1 MAKNKK
7 NYELE
12 IMISGGTDASLASS
26 IQKARKEIDRLE
38 RQANVSSWNIRNSVA
53 GIDALGGVSD
63 KVFGGILKGARMAA
77 MGTAAILGG
86 STMVGMGFEAQM
98 STVQAISQASSDDM
112 KKLTAMAK
120 EMGETTKFS
129 AEEAGQ
135 GLEYMA
141 MAGWKT
147 KDMIN
152 GLPGIMYLAA
162 ASGEELGLVSDIV
175 TDAMT
180 AFGMQANE
188 SARFADVLAQAS
200 ASSNTNVAMM
210 GETFQY
216 AAPIAGALGFS
227 VEDTAEAIGL
237 MANAGIKASQ
247 AGTSLRA
254 IMTNLSGE
262 VKICGESI
270 GEITIATTNADGS
283 MRELSEIL
291 ADCRVA
297 FAGLSES
304 EQAAAAESLVGR
316 YAMSGFLALMNA
328 GEDDVAK
335 LSEAIDNCTGAAQKM
350 SEVRIDN
357 LKGDLTLLQSAAQ
370 GAGIEI
376 YGIFSEELRG
386 MAQGAAE
393 SVSVFTE
400 NLREQIPTI
409 RRELKAFGEGAR
421 EWFQPVMEFGAWC
434 MDHQEVVK
442 GTIAG
447 ISGALLTFKGIQV
460 VKNGIMMLGTLSS
473 LVGAWPV
480 AAFGLAAGAIVGI
493 STAVRESNKRLKKED
508 MSKRFGSITLS
519 MEELDETARKIIKQD
534 NLGKVTAMMDSR
546 NKVRSLAEDF
556 EEAGK
561 TLERLNWKIGM
572 NFGLNEGDQEEYKS
586 AIEAMIQSSV
596 DTVMESQYTAQLSVQ
611 VLFGTESSA
620 GAELIQAFDAMYA
633 SINEEVQKLGR
644 QLGDAYSTAL
654 EDGIIDIDESK
665 TIQELQRKLAEVT
678 QQVSKAQF
686 DARFERIAD
695 QYSGKDLDV
704 DTFKNLQ
711 MEIGETIA
719 ERQTGLN
726 QAAEANYANLDL
738 LYQRGEITKEDY
750 EVQKE
755 KVGTQ
760 FNLQSME
767 SKMQGLSW
775 STKTIADAYSDVF
788 NQAVPEIW
796 ENFNQSMEDSFTT
809 ASNGNLALALDPE
822 VTKRSLG
829 LDEIDRAARD
839 GITELWEETQPL
851 YEQLQEEVAR
861 YKKAGEEIPQ
871 AVLDGLN
878 EAATIGMIAG
888 DTEAIWNLMGQSIS
902 NDQEFQ
908 KLLEQ
913 AQEAGASIPEEIA
926 SYIESNSDQAQE
938 AVDMLGNQVQ
948 QELDRR
954 FNNLSVDGMVHFNL
968 QPDMGV
974 LSNQARRKE
983 RLSPAHYAKGGLI
996 SEPTLSWFAEESP
1009 EMAIP
1014 LNGSRRSVEL
1024 WKETGRLLGA
1034 YEKNDYNQMTSDLT
1048 AGVAEREYSSS
1059 PAPVFNLTVQMN
1071 GTGTEPER
1079 LRESVD
1085 YAFERFKELAERYD
1099 RERRRAAF

>member
-393 SVSVFTE
+393 SVSAFTE

-572 NFGLNEGDQEEYKS
+572 NFGLDEGDQEEYKS

-611 VLFGTESSA
+611 VLFGTESSV
-620 GAELIQAFDAMYA
+620 GAELIQEFDAMYA
-633 SINEEVQKLGR
+633 SINEEVQELGR

-654 EDGIIDIDESK
+654 EDGVIDIDESK

-711 MEIGETIA
+711 VEIGETIA

-726 QAAEANYANLDL
+726 QAAEANYASLDL

-750 EVQKE
+750 DVQKE

-775 STKTIADAYSDVF
+775 STKTIADAYGEELGNILPEMSQILKKAMASAMTNGVQGEQQLADWTYAQFGSWMGTQGLNDISIQNIQSLWSEVEPQFEQLTEMKEQFERKGEELPQAFQQAFREAAEIGAVAGNMDAIYVLLDGMTQDKKYESAF
-788 NQAVPEIW
+788 NEYEKMGGKIPEALSEGIQGQTEGVRNAV
-796 ENFNQSMEDSFTT
+796 
-809 ASNGNLALALDPE
+809 GGLAA
-822 VTKRSLG
+822 
-829 LDEIDRAARD
+829 
-839 GITELWEETQPL
+839 ETQM
-851 YEQLQEEVAR
+851 E
-861 YKKAGEEIPQ
+861 
-871 AVLDGLN
+871 LN
-878 EAATIGMIAG
+878 R
-888 DTEAIWNLMGQSIS
+888 Q
-902 NDQEFQ
+902 
-908 KLLEQ
+908 
-913 AQEAGASIPEEIA
+913 
-926 SYIESNSDQAQE
+926 
-938 AVDMLGNQVQ
+938 
-948 QELDRR
+948 

>member
-755 KVGTQ
+755 NVGTQ

>member
-611 VLFGTESSA
+611 VLFGTESSV

-633 SINEEVQKLGR
+633 SINEEVQELGR

-711 MEIGETIA
+711 VEIGETIA

-750 EVQKE
+750 DVQKE

>member
-434 MDHQEVVK
+434 MDNQEVVK

-611 VLFGTESSA
+611 VLFGTESSV

-633 SINEEVQKLGR
+633 SINEEVQELGR

-711 MEIGETIA
+711 VEIGETIA

-750 EVQKE
+750 DVQKE

-775 STKTIADAYSDVF
+775 FTKTIADAYSDVF

>member
-755 KVGTQ
+755 NVGTQ

-1079 LRESVD
+1079 LRGSVD

>member
-247 AGTSLRA
+247 AGTSLRT

-270 GEITIATTNADGS
+270 GEITIATSNADGS
-283 MRELSEIL
+283 MRGLSEIL

-316 YAMSGFLALMNA
+316 YALSGFLALMNA

-357 LKGDLTLLQSAAQ
+357 LKGDLTLLQSAAE

-421 EWFQPVMEFGAWC
+421 EWFQPVMEIGAWC

-556 EEAGK
+556 EEASK
-561 TLERLNWKIGM
+561 IMERLNWKIGM
-572 NFGLNEGDQEEYKS
+572 NFGLDEGDQEEYKS

-596 DTVMESQYTAQLSVQ
+596 DAVMESQYTAQLSVQ
-611 VLFGTESSA
+611 ALFGTESSV

-633 SINEEVQKLGR
+633 SINEEVQELGR

-686 DARFERIAD
+686 NARFETDCRSIFWKG
-695 QYSGKDLDV
+695 SGC
-704 DTFKNLQ
+704 
-711 MEIGETIA
+711 
-719 ERQTGLN
+719 R
-726 QAAEANYANLDL
+726 Y
-738 LYQRGEITKEDY
+738 
-750 EVQKE
+750 VQK
-755 KVGTQ
+755 
-760 FNLQSME
+760 S
-767 SKMQGLSW
+767 
-775 STKTIADAYSDVF
+775 ADGD
-788 NQAVPEIW
+788 W
-796 ENFNQSMEDSFTT
+796 
-809 ASNGNLALALDPE
+809 GN
-822 VTKRSLG
+822 
-829 LDEIDRAARD
+829 DRRTSD
-839 GITELWEETQPL
+839 GIESGGRS
-851 YEQLQEEVAR
+851 QLC
-861 YKKAGEEIPQ
+861 KSG
-871 AVLDGLN
+871 
-878 EAATIGMIAG
+878 
-888 DTEAIWNLMGQSIS
+888 
-902 NDQEFQ
+902 F
-908 KLLEQ
+908 
-913 AQEAGASIPEEIA
+913 
-926 SYIESNSDQAQE
+926 
-938 AVDMLGNQVQ
+938 
-948 QELDRR
+948 
-954 FNNLSVDGMVHFNL
+954 
-968 QPDMGV
+968 
-974 LSNQARRKE
+974 
-983 RLSPAHYAKGGLI
+983 
-996 SEPTLSWFAEESP
+996 
-1009 EMAIP
+1009 AIP
-1014 LNGSRRSVEL
+1014 DE
-1024 WKETGRLLGA
+1024 
-1034 YEKNDYNQMTSDLT
+1034 EKSQKKIIEGQKRKCGNTIQSAKHGN
-1048 AGVAEREYSSS
+1048 
-1059 PAPVFNLTVQMN
+1059 
-1071 GTGTEPER
+1071 
-1079 LRESVD
+1079 
-1085 YAFERFKELAERYD
+1085 
-1099 RERRRAAF
+1099 

>member
-711 MEIGETIA
+711 VEIGETIA

-755 KVGTQ
+755 NVGTQ

-1079 LRESVD
+1079 LRGSVD

>member
-26 IQKARKEIDRLE
+26 IQKAGKEIDRLE

-409 RRELKAFGEGAR
+409 RRELKAFGEGVR
-421 EWFQPVMEFGAWC
+421 EWFQPVMDFGAWC

-572 NFGLNEGDQEEYKS
+572 NFGLDEGDQEEYKS

-611 VLFGTESSA
+611 VLFGTENSV

-633 SINEEVQKLGR
+633 SINEEVQELGR

-711 MEIGETIA
+711 VEIGETIA

-755 KVGTQ
+755 NVGTQ

-1079 LRESVD
+1079 LRGSVD